1 MIIKIWKTIHKNN
14 NIVLTLNYPSLVRN
28 NLLSL
33 TTRIKLINSNISN
46 NYNNINSSCF
56 NSKLISQNTNINV
69 RTMIFLIKIINKQSQ
84 FARLAIKKMNMEFF
98 MKIKM
103 PIKKEL
109 KRKMITIQKVMEDF
123 TIETHLG
130 NTMLFND
137 KLQ

>member
-1 MIIKIWKTIHKNN
+1 
-14 NIVLTLNYPSLVRN
+14 
-28 NLLSL
+28 
-33 TTRIKLINSNISN
+33 
-46 NYNNINSSCF
+46 
-56 NSKLISQNTNINV
+56 
-69 RTMIFLIKIINKQSQ
+69 MIFLIKIINKQSQ